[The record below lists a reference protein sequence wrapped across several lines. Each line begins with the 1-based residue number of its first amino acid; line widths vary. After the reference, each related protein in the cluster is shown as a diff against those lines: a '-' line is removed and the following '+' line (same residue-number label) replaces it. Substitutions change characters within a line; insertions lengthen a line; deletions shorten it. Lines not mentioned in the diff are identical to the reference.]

1 MESSIHQW
9 FCQIRDAA
17 ARISDRVMRTPVRH
31 QLALDDALGA
41 QVWLKCEN
49 LQHTGAFKFR
59 GACNALL
66 QLTPAQREAGVFTVS
81 SGNHGAALA
90 AAGQQLGISVRVG
103 VASNASPV
111 KRANMEQYDA
121 ELITIEPGMT
131 AREQFVEQ
139 QQASG
144 RHFVPPYNHPHIIC
158 GQGTAA
164 LELLEQQ
171 PDLEILL
178 TPLGGGGLLSG
189 TAIVG
194 RELGI
199 SNIYGVEPE
208 LAADGRASLE
218 AGSIQPAMPP
228 RSVCDGLLTSLGEE
242 TFAIIRRAVDDV
254 LVVTDEQ
261 ALAAQQL
268 CFEHTG
274 MWIEPSSAT
283 PLAAIKAYP
292 QLFAAKRIGVVIS
305 GGNVNQLAN
314 S

>member
-1 MESSIHQW
+1 MESSKDQW
-9 FCQIRDAA
+9 FCQIRAA
-17 ARISDRVMRTPVRH
+17 AERISDRIVRTPVRH
-31 QLALDDALGA
+31 QLALDEALGA

-66 QLTPAQREAGVFTVS
+66 QLTPEQREAGVFTVS

-90 AAGQQLGISVRVG
+90 AAGKQLGISVRVG
-103 VASNASPV
+103 VASNASEV

-121 ELITIEPGMT
+121 ELITIEPGMA
-131 AREQFVEQ
+131 AREQFAEQ

-144 RHFVPPYNHPHIIC
+144 RHFIPPYNHPHIIC
-158 GQGTAA
+158 GQGSAA

-171 PDLEILL
+171 PELDILL

-194 RELGI
+194 RALGV
-199 SNIYGVEPE
+199 NKIYGVEPE
-208 LAADGRASLE
+208 LAADGKASLALGE
-218 AGSIQPAMPP
+218 IQPAMPP

-242 TFAIIRRAVDDV
+242 TFAIIQPLVDDI
-254 LVVTDEQ
+254 LLVTDEQ

-274 MWIEPSSAT
+274 MLIEPSSAT
-283 PLAAIKAYP
+283 TLAAIKAFP
-292 QLFAAKRIGVVIS
+292 ELFAGKRIGVVIS

>member
-1 MESSIHQW
+1 MESSNHQW
-9 FCQIRDAA
+9 FCQIRAA
-17 ARISDRVMRTPVRH
+17 AERISDRIVRTPVRH
-31 QLALDDALGA
+31 QLALDEALGA

-66 QLTPAQREAGVFTVS
+66 QLTPEQREAGVFTVS

-90 AAGQQLGISVRVG
+90 AAGKQLRISVRVG
-103 VASNASPV
+103 VASNASEV

-121 ELITIEPGMT
+121 ELITIEPGMA
-131 AREQFVEQ
+131 AREQFAEQ
-139 QQASG
+139 QANG
-144 RHFVPPYNHPHIIC
+144 RHFIPPYNHPHIIC

-171 PDLEILL
+171 PELDILL

-194 RELGI
+194 RALGV
-199 SNIYGVEPE
+199 NKIYGVEPE
-208 LAADGRASLE
+208 LAADGKASLALGE
-218 AGSIQPAMPP
+218 IQPAMPP

-242 TFAIIRRAVDDV
+242 TFAIIQPLVDDI
-254 LVVTDEQ
+254 LLVTDEQ

-268 CFEHTG
+268 CIEHTG
-274 MWIEPSSAT
+274 MLIEPSSAT
-283 PLAAIKAYP
+283 TLAAIKAFP
-292 QLFAAKRIGVVIS
+292 ELFAGKRIGVVIS